1 MIRLDQISTIG
12 LIKSLEHINTL
23 DEEVKLERK
32 LIHDALV
39 KYNVVNF
46 QELSDLI
53 LSGNKDFQYDYL
65 IRELKIVIKYWQI
78 ANSNDNAPVL
88 YPCNDYENSGV
99 ERYILDKTDK
109 ENYGDVLIFG
119 NPFVRSNSKR
129 NTIRNYSIFELKHL
143 LNSVQLNN
151 VYIRGDNGFVSYFRM
166 LGHSS
171 AKQVCNAINFYEEQV
186 LRQAKIYSSSD
197 NLFLEDIVIR
207 RELVINQL
215 EEILEYFINNMDEA
229 IWGTLTDA
237 QRRTLQKVIDKSK
250 DKNVDVTRDNFINMV
265 SNYTT
270 LDDFEDGIV
279 KKRALDRFIK

>member
-53 LSGNKDFQYDYL
+53 LSGNKEFQYDYL

-78 ANSNDNAPVL
+78 ANSNDNSPVL
-88 YPCNDYENSGV
+88 YPCIDYKNSGV

-151 VYIRGDNGFVSYFRM
+151 VYIRGDNGFVSHFRM

-171 AKQVCNAINFYEEQV
+171 AKQVRNAINFYEEQV

>member
-1 MIRLDQISTIG
+1 MIKLEQISTVG
-12 LIKSLEHINTL
+12 LIRTLKNGCNL
-23 DEEVKLERK
+23 DEKTKLERNAIYNN
-32 LIHDALV
+32 LI
-39 KYNVVNF
+39 KYNVMNF
-46 QELSDLI
+46 EELRVLI

-65 IRELKIVIKYWQI
+65 IKELKIILKYLQI
-78 ANSNDNAPVL
+78 ANSNDNKGIL
-88 YPCNDYENSGV
+88 YPCNDYVGSNIN
-99 ERYILDKTDK
+99 RDILDKTDR
-109 ENYGDVLIFG
+109 ENFGGVLIFG
-119 NPFVRSNSKR
+119 NPFVRSNAKR
-129 NTIRNYSIFELKHL
+129 NAISSYSIFELKHL

-151 VYIRGDNGFVSYFRM
+151 VYIRGENGFVGHFRM

-171 AKQVCNAINFYEEQV
+171 AQQIRDAINFYEEQV
-186 LRQAKIYSSSD
+186 LRQATIYSSSD

-207 RELVINQL
+207 RGLVINQL